1 MLRKRSV
8 TLQGHSTS
16 VSIEDQ
22 YWGELKRM
30 AADAGLSVATLIER
44 IDQTR
49 GAANLSSAIRLAVLA
64 DLKQQLA
71 ARASANGS

>member
-22 YWGELKRM
+22 YWAELKRM

-64 DLKQQLA
+64 DLKRQLA